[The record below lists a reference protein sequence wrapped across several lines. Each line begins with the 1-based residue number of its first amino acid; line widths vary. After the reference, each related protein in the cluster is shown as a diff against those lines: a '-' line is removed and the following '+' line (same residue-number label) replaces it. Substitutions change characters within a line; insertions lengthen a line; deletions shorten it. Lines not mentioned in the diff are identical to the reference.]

1 MLFRRKKPAHFWERA
16 RVTLF
21 PRHSYA
27 RSLKY
32 FQKRIL
38 RLNATPHAI
47 AAGLAAGV
55 LVSFTPFLGLHF
67 FFAFVIAYVLA
78 GNMIAAA
85 AGTLIGNPLTFPLIW
100 SVTLQ
105 LGQGILNR
113 NIENIDA
120 HAKLVHKEF
129 SYLHLVN
136 IWEPLLKPMVVGG
149 IPLGLCFAIPI
160 YFVARWSVSK
170 YRVAREAKLR
180 RRLMPKGNVSQ
191 A

>member
-1 MLFRRKKPAHFWERA
+1 MLFRRKKPAHFWERT

-120 HAKLVHKEF
+120 HATLVHKEF

>member
-1 MLFRRKKPAHFWERA
+1 MLFRRKKPVLFWEKL

-21 PRHSYA
+21 PRHSYG

-67 FFAFVIAYVLA
+67 FLAFVIAYIFA

-100 SVTLQ
+100 SMTLQ
-105 LGQGILNR
+105 LGQGILSG
-113 NIENIDA
+113 NIEKIDA
-120 HAKLVHKEF
+120 HATVVHKEF
-129 SYLHLVN
+129 SYLDFVN

-149 IPLGLCFAIPI
+149 VPLGLCFAIPI
-160 YFVARWSVSK
+160 YFIARWSVTK
-170 YRVAREAKLR
+170 YRVAREAKMQR
-180 RRLMPKGNVSQ
+180 RMLPKGNISQ